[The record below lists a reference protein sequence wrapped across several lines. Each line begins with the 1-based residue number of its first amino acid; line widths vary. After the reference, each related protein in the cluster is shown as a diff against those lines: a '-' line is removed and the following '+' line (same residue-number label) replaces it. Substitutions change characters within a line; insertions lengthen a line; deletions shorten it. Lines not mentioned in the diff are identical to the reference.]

1 MSCYEALAGS
11 YDALTEDV
19 GYGKRLD
26 FIEKLLCRSRIP
38 VKLVLDLACGTG
50 TMSWLLTQRGYEV
63 IGVDGSEDM
72 LAAAMSK
79 GGETSGVPPV
89 FLHQS
94 MPKLDLYGTVDA
106 AVCCLDSL
114 NYLTDPKDVQR
125 TFRRLH
131 LFVAPG
137 GMLVFDVN
145 TAAKLA
151 ALDGQVFLD
160 ETEDTYCVWR
170 TEFDPKKRLCYYG
183 MDLFQRDG
191 EVWERSFEEHIEYAY
206 TAEELTGWLRET
218 GFTKIHV
225 FGDRKCRAPK
235 EDELR
240 VYLAARKEIT

>member
-19 GYGKRLD
+19 GYAKRAD
-26 FIEKLLCRSRIP
+26 FLEKLLRRSRIP

-50 TMSWLLTQRGYEV
+50 TMTWLLTARGYEV

-72 LAAAMSK
+72 LAAAMGK
-79 GGETSGVPPV
+79 GGQAAGVPPV

-94 MPKLDLYGTVDA
+94 MPRLDLYGTVDA

-137 GMLVFDVN
+137 GALVFDVN
-145 TAAKLA
+145 TAAKLT

-170 TEFDPKKRLCYYG
+170 TEYHRGRCTYY
-183 MDLFQRDG
+183 MDLFRRRKDGAWQRSA
-191 EVWERSFEEHIEYAY
+191 EVHRQRSY
-206 TAEELTGWLRET
+206 TVEQLTAWLTEA
-218 GFTKIHV
+218 G
-225 FGDRKCRAPK
+225 FGDIRVYGDMRMRRPR
-235 EDELR
+235 EDEQR
-240 VYLAARKEIT
+240 VYISCIRK

>member
-1 MSCYEALAGS
+1 MSCYEALASS

-19 GYGKRLD
+19 GYEKRAD
-26 FIEKLLCRSRIP
+26 FLEKLFRRSRIP
-38 VKLVLDLACGTG
+38 VRVVLDLACGTG
-50 TMSWLLTQRGYEV
+50 TMTWLLTGRGYEL
-63 IGVDGSEDM
+63 IGVDGSEEM

-79 GGETSGVPPV
+79 TGSVQGVPPI

-114 NYLTDPKDVQR
+114 NYLTDPADVRR

-131 LFVAPG
+131 LFIAPG
-137 GMLVFDVN
+137 GVLVFDVN

-170 TEFDPKKRLCYYG
+170 TEYRRGLCTYY
-183 MDLFQRDG
+183 MDLFTLAEDG
-191 EVWERSFEEHIEYAY
+191 SWDRSFELHRQRGYSVEQL
-206 TAEELTGWLRET
+206 TRWLEEAGFADVRTWGDGKLRRPVP
-218 GFTKIHV
+218 G
-225 FGDRKCRAPK
+225 
-235 EDELR
+235 EDR
-240 VYLAARKEIT
+240 VYFTCIRK

>member
-19 GYGKRLD
+19 GYAKRAD
-26 FIEKLLCRSRIP
+26 FLEKLLRCSRIP

-50 TMSWLLTQRGYEV
+50 TMTWLLTARGYEV

-72 LAAAMSK
+72 LAAAMGK
-79 GGETSGVPPV
+79 GGQAAGVPPV

-94 MPKLDLYGTVDA
+94 MPRLDLYGTVDA

-137 GMLVFDVN
+137 GALVFDVN

-170 TEFDPKKRLCYYG
+170 TEYSRGLCTYY
-183 MDLFQRDG
+183 MDIFQRRGDG
-191 EVWERSFEEHIEYAY
+191 AWDRREELHRERAY
-206 TAEELTGWLRET
+206 TVEELTAWLTEA
-218 GFTKIHV
+218 G
-225 FGDRKCRAPK
+225 FGDI
-235 EDELR
+235 R
-240 VYLAARKEIT
+240 VYGDAKLRRPGENEQRVYISCIRN

>member
-1 MSCYEALAGS
+1 MSCYEALASS

-19 GYGKRLD
+19 GYEKRAD
-26 FIEKLLCRSRIP
+26 FLEKLFRRSRIP
-38 VKLVLDLACGTG
+38 VRVVLDLACGTG
-50 TMSWLLTQRGYEV
+50 TMTWLLTGRGYEL
-63 IGVDGSEDM
+63 IGVDGSEEM

-79 GGETSGVPPV
+79 TGSVQGVPPI

-114 NYLTDPKDVQR
+114 NYLTDPADVRR

-131 LFVAPG
+131 LFIAPG
-137 GMLVFDVN
+137 GVLVFDVN

-170 TEFDPKKRLCYYG
+170 TEYRRGVCTYY
-183 MDLFQRDG
+183 MDLFTLTEDG
-191 EVWERSFEEHIEYAY
+191 SWDRSFELHRQRGYSVEQM
-206 TAEELTGWLRET
+206 TRWLEEAGFADVRTWGDGKLRRPVP
-218 GFTKIHV
+218 G
-225 FGDRKCRAPK
+225 
-235 EDELR
+235 EDR
-240 VYLAARKEIT
+240 VYFTCIRK

>member
-11 YDALTEDV
+11 YDALTTDV
-19 GYGKRLD
+19 DYEKRAD
-26 FIEKLLCRSRIP
+26 FLEKLLRRSAIP

-50 TMSWLLTQRGYEV
+50 TMTWLLTQRGYEV
-63 IGVDGSEDM
+63 IGVDGSEEM
-72 LAAAMSK
+72 LAAAMNK
-79 GGETSGVPPV
+79 SGQTAGIPPV

-94 MPKLDLYGTVDA
+94 MPRLDLYGTVDA

-145 TAAKLA
+145 TVDKLS

-160 ETEDTYCVWR
+160 ETEDTLCLWR
-170 TEFDPKKRLCYYG
+170 TEYFRREDGAWDRQTELHR
-183 MDLFQRDG
+183 QR
-191 EVWERSFEEHIEYAY
+191 AY
-206 TAEELTGWLRET
+206 TVEQLTGWLTEA
-218 GFTKIHV
+218 G
-225 FGDRKCRAPK
+225 FGDIRVYGDMRLRRPR
-235 EDELR
+235 EDEQR
-240 VYLAARKEIT
+240 IYISCVRK

>member
-26 FIEKLLCRSRIP
+26 FIEKLLRRSRIP

-50 TMSWLLTQRGYEV
+50 TMSWLLTQQGYEV

-72 LAAAMSK
+72 LAAAISK
-79 GGETSGVPPV
+79 GGETQGVPPV

-94 MPKLDLYGTVDA
+94 MPRLDLYGTVDA

-170 TEFDPKKRLCYYG
+170 TEYQGPLYLLHGPVPPPRRRRMAPQRGGAPAAGLLCGGTDRLAGSGGLWRCSG
-183 MDLFQRDG
+183 LR
-191 EVWERSFEEHIEYAY
+191 RYAY
-206 TAEELTGWLRET
+206 
-218 GFTKIHV
+218 
-225 FGDRKCRAPK
+225 AP
-235 EDELR
+235 
-240 VYLAARKEIT
+240 APCG